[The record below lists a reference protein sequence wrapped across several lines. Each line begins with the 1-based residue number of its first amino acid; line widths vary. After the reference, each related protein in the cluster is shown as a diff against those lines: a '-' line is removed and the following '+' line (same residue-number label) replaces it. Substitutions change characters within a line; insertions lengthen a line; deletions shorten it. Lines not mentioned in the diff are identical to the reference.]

1 MVSTITLHDASKPF
15 SVLTVTVV
23 LPFSKPVTSAF
34 TSLSSGKSLF
44 LFVTVTIFG
53 SSADQDKFLNTFA
66 VDGVIIASNSA
77 VLFLSLLLFT
87 TTSFFF
93 NAIPVGL
100 VCTVTLQVAIFSFPV
115 FTVIVAVPFP
125 TAYTFPFSST
135 FATSARL
142 VDHVKFKNTFA
153 VLGFIVAFNLNNFES
168 VLKSITFSVV
178 SNVTDLGAV

>member
-34 TSLSSGKSLF
+34 TSSDESL

-77 VLFLSLLLFT
+77 ILFLSLLLFT

-93 NAIPVGL
+93 KAIPVGL
-100 VCTVTLQVAIFSFPV
+100 VCTVTVQVAVLSFPV
-115 FTVIVAVPFP
+115 LTVITAFPFA

-135 FATSARL
+135 FATLASL
-142 VDHVKFKNTFA
+142 VDHVKSKNTFA

-178 SNVTDLGAV
+178 SNVTDFGAV